1 MADYRIDDLARA
13 SGMTVRNIRVYQDR
27 GLLAP
32 PRRVGRVG
40 WYDDLHLARL
50 RLIKRLLER
59 GYTFAQIRE
68 LQGAWEQGRDIGD
81 VLGLEDAITRPW
93 SDEEP
98 QRISLTDLRR
108 LFGKQATTAA
118 IQRAAALGLIR
129 REGTHYVAPS
139 MRLLQAGS
147 ALIAEGVP
155 LVTVLDLAEAL
166 SADMDASAK
175 RFITMV
181 RDHLLPVGEDG
192 IPLLEGAEAAAL
204 VGRLRPLVRDTVE
217 AVLAIAMERQVS
229 AELGEVMGKITRTHQ
244 SRARLAQLTTGPAAQ
259 PMTTAPG
266 SRSRPATT
274 GARTARRSAA
284 RR

>member
-1 MADYRIDDLARA
+1 MTEYRIDDLARA

-40 WYDDLHLARL
+40 WYDELHLARL
-50 RLIKRLLER
+50 RLIKRLLDR
-59 GYTFAQIRE
+59 GYTFAQIKE

-98 QRISLTDLRR
+98 ERVSLADLRK
-108 LFGKQATTAA
+108 LFGKQATPAA
-118 IQRAAALGLIR
+118 IQRATALGLIR
-129 REGTHYVAPS
+129 REGAHYVAPS
-139 MRLLQAGS
+139 LRLLQAGS

-181 RDHLLPVGEDG
+181 REHLLPLGDDG
-192 IPLLEGAEAAAL
+192 IPLLEGAEAAAM

-229 AELGEVMGKITRTHQ
+229 AELGEVMGKITRNHQ
-244 SRARLAQLTTGPAAQ
+244 TRARQARQAELSAADGPAARSH
-259 PMTTAPG
+259 PASTEAP
-266 SRSRPATT
+266 T
-274 GARTARRSAA
+274 GRRSD
-284 RR
+284 RRR

>member
-1 MADYRIDDLARA
+1 MGSVTEYRIDDLARA

-40 WYDDLHLARL
+40 WYDELHLARL
-50 RLIKRLLER
+50 RLIKRLLDR
-59 GYTFAQIRE
+59 GYTFAQIKE

-98 QRISLTDLRR
+98 ERVSLADLRK
-108 LFGKQATTAA
+108 LFGKQATPAA
-118 IQRAAALGLIR
+118 IQRATALGLIR
-129 REGTHYVAPS
+129 REGAHYVAPS
-139 MRLLQAGS
+139 LRLLQAGS

-181 RDHLLPVGEDG
+181 REHLLPLGDDG
-192 IPLLEGAEAAAL
+192 IPLLEGAEAAAM

-229 AELGEVMGKITRTHQ
+229 AELGEVMGKITRNHQ
-244 SRARLAQLTTGPAAQ
+244 TRARQARQAELSAADGPAARSH
-259 PMTTAPG
+259 PASTEAP
-266 SRSRPATT
+266 T
-274 GARTARRSAA
+274 GRRSD
-284 RR
+284 RRR